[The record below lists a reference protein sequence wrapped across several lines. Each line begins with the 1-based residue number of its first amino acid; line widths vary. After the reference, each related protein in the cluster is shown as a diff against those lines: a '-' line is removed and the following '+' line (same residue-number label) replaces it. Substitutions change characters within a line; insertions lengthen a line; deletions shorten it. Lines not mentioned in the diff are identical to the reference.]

1 MDNNMKSPTPIFGKN
16 IIEMLMFNMY
26 DECKVIY
33 REYIQNSFDAIQQ
46 AVEKGVLKS
55 INDGIVNVNI
65 DNKQRTVTIRD
76 NGIGIILEKAPST
89 LLNIAASEKD
99 GYSQAGQYGVG
110 RLVGAGFC
118 SRIVFRTKAKG
129 DNVGTEVVINSD
141 NARSIIRDKNNHND
155 AVTVMSEISEVS
167 QIKDGEEH
175 FFEVTLENI
184 KEGYDELLS
193 ESEIISYLSAVAPI
207 DYSFQ
212 FKNILITHNPE
223 FKKLH
228 SEMKFVK
235 VSINNKPITKR
246 YGLNVIG
253 TGDEI
258 LGIDVF
264 HLKDEENELAWGW
277 YAITPFS
284 KEIPEVYNEEIEP
297 NRGIRLR
304 KNNIQIGDAKLL
316 DKFFHEARGNHYFYG
331 EVHVVSPEIVPD
343 STRQGL
349 ASTHEALQLYDLL
362 RNKFAEMRQIYYMA
376 NDLKRAVRDLNVG
389 VSKVNS
395 EDDNIDKMQAKGEVE
410 KALAT
415 IERTSSKEIASS
427 SAGTPLVEYYQ
438 QKSKEIQENGGETPV
453 IKPKKE
459 KATVKIVASDELSP
473 LSAKYS
479 VESIKVIRKIFV
491 LLRKKWDSENK
502 ASLEKLIAD
511 IIKALK

>member
-1 MDNNMKSPTPIFGKN
+1 MDNKMKAPTPIFGKN

-33 REYIQNSFDAIQQ
+33 REYIQNSYDAIQQ

-65 DNKQRTVTIRD
+65 DSKHRTVVIRD
-76 NGIGIILEKAPST
+76 NGIGITLDKAPST

-99 GYSQAGQYGVG
+99 GYTQAGQYGVG

-118 SRIVFRTKAKG
+118 SRIIFRTKAKG
-129 DNVGTEVVINSD
+129 EKSGTEVAINSD
-141 NARSIIRDKNNHND
+141 KARGIIRDKNNHND

-167 QIKDGEEH
+167 QIADTEEH
-175 FFEVTLENI
+175 FFEVILENI
-184 KEGYDELLS
+184 KEGYEELLS
-193 ESEIISYLSAVAPI
+193 EAEIISYLSSVAPI

-212 FKNILITHNPE
+212 FKNILISQNAE

-228 SEMKFVK
+228 SEMKFVR
-235 VSINNKPITKR
+235 VSVNNKPITKK

-284 KEIPEVYNEEIEP
+284 REIPEVYNEEIEP

-316 DKFFHEARGNHYFYG
+316 DKFFHEARSNHYFYG
-331 EVHVVSPEIVPD
+331 EVHIISPDIVPD

-376 NDLKRAVRDLNVG
+376 SDLKRAVRDLNVG

-395 EDDNIDKMQAKGEVE
+395 EDENVDKTQAKGEVE

-415 IERTSSKEIASS
+415 LEKTSSKEIASS

-438 QKSKEIQENGGETPV
+438 KKSKEIQDNGGELPAV
-453 IKPKKE
+453 KPKKE
-459 KATVKIVASDELSP
+459 KPTVKIVATDELSP
-473 LSAKYS
+473 LSTKYS

-491 LLRKKWDSENK
+491 FLRKKWDSDNK
-502 ASLEKLIAD
+502 ATLEKLIAD